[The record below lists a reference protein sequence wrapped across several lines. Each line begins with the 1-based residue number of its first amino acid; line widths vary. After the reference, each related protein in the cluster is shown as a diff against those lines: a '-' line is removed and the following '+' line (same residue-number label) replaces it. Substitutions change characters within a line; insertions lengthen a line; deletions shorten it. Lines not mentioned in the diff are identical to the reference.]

1 MSLNPSQTIVAILNP
16 AMSAE
21 NIPIKVLVVDDDE
34 EDYFLT
40 SQFIQKIRGRKFVI
54 DWCYRYKDALDAIIE
69 AKYDIYFIDYYL
81 GGKTGLELMKEAIEQ
96 NCEQPLILLTGMG
109 NQKIDM
115 EAMQAGAYD
124 YLVKLE
130 LNTEKLER
138 CIRYSLERA
147 SAMKILRANERK
159 FRSIFERSKDAVFLT
174 DEFLVFKDVN
184 YITSEMLG
192 YSRDELMEL
201 NLNHFFVNTDQAL
214 EINNLLHSEGNVEDV
229 EVQLINRNR
238 EILQSIL
245 SLSMEMDA
253 DDNLYIQGI
262 IHDITNLKKAEKATL
277 QIEKMGAANRL
288 VRALAHEV
296 RNPLNNINLS
306 VEQLIQENI
315 PESGMVYTDIIR
327 RNSKRIN
334 DLISEL
340 LLSSSLPPENIRE
353 KKALQNILDE
363 SISTIIDRIT
373 LKKVNWKV
381 IYPDEPAYILADPMK
396 LKIAFTNIIINAIE
410 AMNENNG
417 VLDISVT
424 SQNGHHL
431 VSIKDNGKGISK
443 DLLPHLFEPYFTVKR
458 NGLGLGLATTLNII
472 QSHKATIDVQ
482 SSLDQGSNFILKF
495 EKV

>member
-1 MSLNPSQTIVAILNP
+1 MTT
-16 AMSAE
+16 E
-21 NIPIKVLVVDDDE
+21 NLPIKVLIIDDDE
-34 EDYFLT
+34 EDFFLT
-40 SQFIQKIRGRKFVI
+40 SQYIKKIRGKEFVI
-54 DWCYRYKDALDAIIE
+54 DWCYLYKDALDAIVE
-69 AKYDIYFIDYYL
+69 ARYDIYFIDYYL
-81 GGKTGLELMKEAIEQ
+81 GARTGLELMKEALEQ

-109 NQKIDM
+109 NQKIDLD
-115 EAMQAGAYD
+115 AMQAGAYD

-147 SAMKILRANERK
+147 SSTKILLSNERK

-184 YITSEMLG
+184 FITSEMLG
-192 YSRDELMEL
+192 YSRDELMDL
-201 NLNHFFVNTDQAL
+201 NLNFFFSKPEEAEKV
-214 EINNLLHSEGNVEDV
+214 NNLLRTEGIVEDIEV
-229 EVQLINRNR
+229 ELINRNK
-238 EILQSIL
+238 ELLQSIL

-253 DDNLYIQGI
+253 DDHLYVQGI
-262 IHDITNLKKAEKATL
+262 IHDISNLKKAEKATL
-277 QIEKMGAANRL
+277 QVEKLGAANRL

-306 VEQLIQENI
+306 VEQLTAENGSEPGAI
-315 PESGMVYTDIIR
+315 YFDIIS

-340 LLSSSLPPENIRE
+340 LISSSMPPENLRE
-353 KKALQNILDE
+353 RSSLQNILDD
-363 SISTIIDRIT
+363 SIATIIDRIT
-373 LKKVNWKV
+373 LKKVSWKV
-381 IYPDEPAYILADPMK
+381 IYPNEPAYIMADPSK

-410 AMNENNG
+410 AMNESKG

-431 VSIKDNGKGISK
+431 VSIKDNGTGISK
-443 DLLPHLFEPYFTVKR
+443 ETLHHLFEPYFTYKR

-472 QSHKATIDVQ
+472 QSHKASIDVQ
-482 SSLDQGSNFILKF
+482 TDLNQGSNFILKF
-495 EKV
+495 ERA

>member
-1 MSLNPSQTIVAILNP
+1 
-16 AMSAE
+16 MSAE
-21 NIPIKVLVVDDDE
+21 NLPIKVLIIDDDE

-40 SQFIQKIRGRKFVI
+40 SQFIQKIRGKKFVI
-54 DWCYRYKDALDAIIE
+54 DWCYRYKDALEAIVE
-69 AKYDIYFIDYYL
+69 SRYDIYFIDYYL
-81 GGKTGLELMKEAIEQ
+81 GGKTGLELMKAAFEQ

-109 NQKIDM
+109 NQKIDL

-147 SAMKILRANERK
+147 AATKTLRSNERK

-192 YSRDELMEL
+192 YSKDELMNL
-201 NLNHFFVNTDQAL
+201 NLNQFFANPEQAS
-214 EINNLLHSEGNVEDV
+214 EINNFLRLEGNVEDV
-229 EVQLINRNR
+229 EVQLVNRKH
-238 EILQSIL
+238 EILQTIL
-245 SLSMEMDA
+245 SLSMEMDE

-262 IHDITNLKKAEKATL
+262 IHDITNLKRAEKATL
-277 QIEKMGAANRL
+277 QVEKMGAANRL

-306 VEQLIQENI
+306 VDQLALENVT
-315 PESGMVYTDIIR
+315 EAGSVFMEIIT

-334 DLISEL
+334 DIITEL
-340 LLSSSLPPENIRE
+340 LLSSSNAPENTRE

-381 IYPDEPAYILADPMK
+381 VYPEEPAYIMADSMK

-410 AMNENNG
+410 AMNENKG
-417 VLDISVT
+417 ELDISVT

-431 VSIKDNGKGISK
+431 VSIKDNGTGISK
-443 DLLPHLFEPYFTVKR
+443 DLLPHLFEPYFTYKR

-472 QSHKATIDVQ
+472 QSHKASIDVQ
-482 SSLDQGSNFILKF
+482 TGVDKGSNFILKF
-495 EKV
+495 ERA

>member
-1 MSLNPSQTIVAILNP
+1 MIP
-16 AMSAE
+16 E
-21 NIPIKVLVVDDDE
+21 NAPIKVLIIDDDE
-34 EDYFLT
+34 EDFFLT
-40 SQFIQKIRGRKFVI
+40 SQYIKKIRGREFII
-54 DWCYRYKDALDAIIE
+54 DWCYRYNDALDAILE
-69 AKYDIYFIDYYL
+69 SRYDIYFIDYYL
-81 GGKTGLELMKEAIEQ
+81 GAKTGLELMKNALAR
-96 NCEQPLILLTGMG
+96 NSEQPLILLTGMG

-147 SAMKILRANERK
+147 TAMKILRANERK

-174 DEFLVFKDVN
+174 DQNLVFKDVN
-184 YITSEMLG
+184 FITSEMLG

-201 NLNHFFVNTDQAL
+201 NLNHFFAVPEQAIL
-214 EINNLLHSEGNVEDV
+214 VNNLLRTDGIVEDIEV
-229 EVQLINRNR
+229 ELINHKK
-238 EILQSIL
+238 ETLQSIL

-262 IHDITNLKKAEKATL
+262 IHDISNLKRAEKATL
-277 QIEKMGAANRL
+277 QAEKLNSANRL

-306 VEQLIQENI
+306 VEQMAQEAGA
-315 PESGMVYTDIIR
+315 EEGSVYMDIIS

-334 DLISEL
+334 DLITEL
-340 LLSSSLPPENIRE
+340 LLSSSTPPENVRE
-353 KKALQNILDE
+353 KRSLQNILDE
-363 SISTIIDRIT
+363 SIATIIDRIT

-381 IYPDEPAYILADPMK
+381 MYPNEPAYIMGDPMK

-410 AMNENNG
+410 AMHESKG
-417 VLDISVT
+417 ELDISVT

-431 VSIKDNGKGISK
+431 VSIKDNGTGISK
-443 DLLPHLFEPYFTVKR
+443 ETLPHLFEPYFTFKR
-458 NGLGLGLATTLNII
+458 NGLGMGLATTLNII
-472 QSHKATIDVQ
+472 QSHKASIDVQ
-482 SSLDQGSNFILKF
+482 SGVDQGSNFILKF
-495 EKV
+495 ERV

>member
-1 MSLNPSQTIVAILNP
+1 MTAD
-16 AMSAE
+16 
-21 NIPIKVLVVDDDE
+21 NIPIKILIIDDDE
-34 EDYFLT
+34 EDFFLT
-40 SQFIQKIRGRKFVI
+40 TQYIKKIRGKEFVI
-54 DWCYRYKDALDAIIE
+54 DWCYRYKEALDAIVE
-69 AKYDIYFIDYYL
+69 ARYDIYFIDYYL
-81 GGKTGLELMKEAIEQ
+81 GARTGLELMKEALEQ

-109 NQKIDM
+109 NQKIDL

-147 SAMKILRANERK
+147 SALKVLRSNERK

-184 YITSEMLG
+184 DISSELLG
-192 YSRDELMEL
+192 YSKDELMHL
-201 NLNHFFVNTDQAL
+201 SLNHFFSDPEQSL
-214 EINNLLHSEGNVEDV
+214 QINNLLRTEGIVEDV
-229 EVQLINRNR
+229 EVELINRNK
-238 EILQSIL
+238 ETLQSVL

-277 QIEKMGAANRL
+277 QAEKLGAANRL

-306 VEQLIQENI
+306 VEQLSQENLG
-315 PESGMVYTDIIR
+315 ETGTVYMDIIS

-334 DLISEL
+334 DLITEL
-340 LLSSSLPPENIRE
+340 LLSSSLPQENIRE
-353 KKALQNILDE
+353 KRALQNILDE
-363 SISTIIDRIT
+363 SIATIIDRIT

-381 IYPDEPAYILADPMK
+381 VYPDEPAYIMADPLK

-410 AMNENNG
+410 AMNENKG
-417 VLDISVT
+417 ELDISVT

-431 VSIKDNGKGISK
+431 VSIKDNGTGISK
-443 DLLPHLFEPYFTVKR
+443 ENLPHLFEPYFTIKR
-458 NGLGLGLATTLNII
+458 NGLGLGLATTLTII
-472 QSHKATIDVQ
+472 QSHKASIDVQ
-482 SSLDQGSNFILKF
+482 TGINQGSNFILKF
-495 EKV
+495 ERV

>member
-1 MSLNPSQTIVAILNP
+1 MNT
-16 AMSAE
+16 E
-21 NIPIKVLVVDDDE
+21 NIPIKILIIDDDE

-40 SQFIQKIRGRKFVI
+40 SQYIKKIRGKEFVI
-54 DWCYRYKDALDAIIE
+54 DWCYRYKDALDAIVE

-81 GGKTGLELMKEAIEQ
+81 GAKTGLELMKDALEQ

-109 NQKIDM
+109 NQKIDL
-115 EAMQAGAYD
+115 ESMQAGSYD

-147 SAMKILRANERK
+147 SALKILRSNERK

-192 YSRDELMEL
+192 HSREELMEL
-201 NLNHFFVNTDQAL
+201 NLYHFFSKQDQAF
-214 EINNLLHSEGNVEDV
+214 EMANLLRTDGIVEDIEV
-229 EVQLINRNR
+229 ELLNKNR
-238 EILQSIL
+238 ESLQSIL
-245 SLSMEMDA
+245 SLSMEIDA

-262 IHDITNLKKAEKATL
+262 IHDITNLKRAERATL
-277 QIEKMGAANRL
+277 QVEKLGAANRL

-306 VEQLIQENI
+306 VEQLGLEQIAETAT
-315 PESGMVYTDIIR
+315 VYLDIIG

-334 DLISEL
+334 DLITEL
-340 LLSSSLPPENIRE
+340 LLSSSIPPENIRE
-353 KKALQNILDE
+353 KRSLQNILDE
-363 SISTIIDRIT
+363 SIENLIDLIT

-381 IYPDEPAYILADPMK
+381 IYPNEPAYIMADPLK

-410 AMNENNG
+410 AMIESKGELN
-417 VLDISVT
+417 ISVT

-431 VSIKDNGKGISK
+431 VSIKDNGSGISK
-443 DLLPHLFEPYFTVKR
+443 ETMPHLFEPYFTYKR
-458 NGLGLGLATTLNII
+458 NGMGLGLATTLNII
-472 QSHKATIDVQ
+472 QSHKGSIDVQ
-482 SSLDQGSNFILKF
+482 TSVNQGSNFILKF
-495 EKV
+495 ERA